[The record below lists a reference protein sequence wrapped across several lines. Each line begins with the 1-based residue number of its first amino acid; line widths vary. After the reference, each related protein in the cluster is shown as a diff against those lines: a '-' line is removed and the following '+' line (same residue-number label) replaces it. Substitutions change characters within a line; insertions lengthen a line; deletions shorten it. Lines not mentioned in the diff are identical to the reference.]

1 MLLLAWFVVR
11 GFSGCEPGSVLCLGA
26 YWITQSGGWLGSF
39 IIVAIISVAYA
50 FIPLH
55 PRAKIVMFI
64 RTLLTLIIILG
75 AFAKLN
81 ESLIKSRFAVS
92 RPSHMLILKT
102 TKSRVSLDSI
112 YQLVVP
118 ERRVFF
124 QKVIDSDTV
133 SFNRIDK
140 RVLGHWIYE
149 VGYSMPS
156 GHTFNAFLLASML
169 AFSLFELNNRRIGWW
184 LYISMF
190 WAAAVG
196 LSRIILGVHT
206 PLDVTIGAALGL
218 LISHVLLAIPA
229 MNRLLVP
236 TQSRKASAH
245 QK

>member
-11 GFSGCEPGSVLCLGA
+11 GFDGCEPGSLLCLAA
-26 YWITQSGGWLGSF
+26 YWITQSGGWIGSF

-81 ESLIKSRFAVS
+81 ETLIKSRFAVS
-92 RPSHMLILKT
+92 RPSHKFILKT
-102 TKSRVSLDSI
+102 AKSNASLDSV

-124 QKVIDSDTV
+124 QKVIDADTV
-133 SFNRIDK
+133 NFNRIDK
-140 RVLGHWIYE
+140 LVISHWVDE

-169 AFSLFELNNRRIGWW
+169 AFSLFELNKRRIAWW
-184 LYISMF
+184 LFLPMI

-196 LSRIILGVHT
+196 LSRVILGVHT

-218 LISHVLLAIPA
+218 LVSHLLLAIPA

-236 TQSRKASAH
+236 TQPRKVSTH
-245 QK
+245 